1 MKKPLLFF
9 IFVITI
15 LIVFLVASLNVASV
29 NIETV
34 FGSIQTSVF
43 LIVLFSFLIGAFC
56 MFVLQIMG
64 AKEEAITQTVKE
76 TEESPHYNKAILH
89 FTHGNYEKA
98 IEELN
103 KMPLMHLKIGPLV
116 LKLKCLIKLNRVQEA
131 QNIAELAR
139 SSFPGNI
146 ELLYLISDIYIK
158 CNQGDKAKDIIR
170 SIIALDFKNAYRAY
184 LILQDLLIEE
194 GDYVNALK
202 IYEDISYHFADRID
216 DKLRNKYYGLCYKIA
231 FKFIEEGNYK
241 EALYY
246 SKQLLDQ
253 SDQFPLAYYIQAL
266 IFSFVKEENQL
277 MKVVNKG
284 VLKTKS
290 YILLKVIEDY
300 YLSEFNPA
308 AAIEFYKNIIYESKN
323 DKILLFALGLF
334 YQRLEMIEDAINV
347 FDKLLNKYP
356 HWQELGLIKAYLC
369 LKVQRKEDATELFER
384 YLSKSANAMLLF
396 KCEQCGTKSNS
407 YMDKCEVCNWWG
419 MINLFVP
426 REEEMTI
433 EPVMWA
439 ESIF

>member
-1 MKKPLLFF
+1 
-9 IFVITI
+9 
-15 LIVFLVASLNVASV
+15 
-29 NIETV
+29 
-34 FGSIQTSVF
+34 
-43 LIVLFSFLIGAFC
+43 
-56 MFVLQIMG
+56 
-64 AKEEAITQTVKE
+64 
-76 TEESPHYNKAILH
+76 
-89 FTHGNYEKA
+89 
-98 IEELN
+98 
-103 KMPLMHLKIGPLV
+103 
-116 LKLKCLIKLNRVQEA
+116 
-131 QNIAELAR
+131 
-139 SSFPGNI
+139 
-146 ELLYLISDIYIK
+146 
-158 CNQGDKAKDIIR
+158 
-170 SIIALDFKNAYRAY
+170 
-184 LILQDLLIEE
+184 
-194 GDYVNALK
+194 
-202 IYEDISYHFADRID
+202 
-216 DKLRNKYYGLCYKIA
+216 
-231 FKFIEEGNYK
+231 
-241 EALYY
+241 
-246 SKQLLDQ
+246 
-253 SDQFPLAYYIQAL
+253 
-266 IFSFVKEENQL
+266 